1 MDLNYWTKTF
11 HFKIV
16 KASPNSKLVWIIVKI
31 RQEVVKI
38 LIFVFMPNLS
48 TDLKASV
55 VSLNFFERLIDFY
68 QQHVF

>member
-1 MDLNYWTKTF
+1 M
-11 HFKIV
+11 
-16 KASPNSKLVWIIVKI
+16 KI

-38 LIFVFMPNLS
+38 LIFVFMPNCS
-48 TDLKASV
+48 TDLEVSV